1 MACRQY
7 LAPIRLVAPTI
18 SRRGV
23 LAFAGVGAA
32 LVALLTVGQSL
43 GGSLRRT
50 ALLAPHG
57 QDAGGPSGFQVNQTA
72 ASAGI
77 RAAETGE
84 AWQLTVVYR

>member
-50 ALLAPHG
+50 ALLAPHV